1 MIEYSSNMISTLSFF
16 LLNFLTQIPLIILLK
31 PSYFPFPFFFCL
43 TLFLFLY
50 LTLFLFLFY
59 SFYSLQS
66 VSTEERVS
74 VTEQSTRAQPA
85 YTRTHTTKNISRHL
99 PSHPSSSSASSS
111 SSFSQFN
118 NTSTNTTTDVE
129 MDLDPAFLSSQ
140 TGAGVRAGTGVR
152 AGMR

>member
-85 YTRTHTTKNISRHL
+85 YTRTYTTKNISRHL
-99 PSHPSSSSASSS
+99 PHPSSSSTSSS
-111 SSFSQFN
+111 SHFHN
-118 NTSTNTTTDVE
+118 ISTNTTTDVE
-129 MDLDPAFLSSQ
+129 MDLDPGFLSSQ
-140 TGAGVRAGTGVR
+140 TGVGVRAGVR
-152 AGMR
+152 